1 MKIEGIFIKHS
12 EAKYE
17 LVQDIALSDEDNQK
31 ILNILSEYPS
41 AGLSVLGPKPF
52 ILRHLG
58 AQEVKSKQLKMLS
71 EAYESNKETLET
83 IEKYTDSHDGCTD
96 ILVTIEQDPNGFFE
110 QGFNNALEFVFNVLG
125 IDIETLF

>member
-17 LVQDIALSDEDNQK
+17 LVQDIVLSDEDNQK

-71 EAYESNKETLET
+71 EAYESNKETLEI

-96 ILVTIEQDPNGFFE
+96 IQDPNGFFE